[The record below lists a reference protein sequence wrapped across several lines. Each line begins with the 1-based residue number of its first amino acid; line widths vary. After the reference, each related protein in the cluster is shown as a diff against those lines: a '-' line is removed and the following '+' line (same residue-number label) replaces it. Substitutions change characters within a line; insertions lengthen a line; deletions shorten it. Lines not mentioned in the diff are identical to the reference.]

1 MATVKTGMAA
11 DDSGE
16 LLMNPENNDGFEMNP
31 IAGGSL
37 TIKIPYGKDNSLY
50 AGTPAQERID
60 DGHWKG
66 GPTDLSHTLSNAKAN
81 QSQD

>member
-1 MATVKTGMAA
+1 MATKKPMMDNQD
-11 DDSGE
+11 DDSI
-16 LLMNPENNDGFEMNP
+16 LMNPENNDGFEMNP

-50 AGTPAQERID
+50 AGTAAEERID

-66 GPTDLSHTLSNAKAN
+66 GPTDLSHTLSHAKAN